1 MLEHQDIQKKPNSK
15 KKKHQ
20 ILEVKDYLDLKYEFR
35 RNDLTLEVEYR
46 PVEEKRFQVLDEA
59 RINSIWI
66 ELQVD
71 GFKVSDAVLIKILN
85 SHLVKNHHPLKAY
98 FETLPDHDG
107 VDHIQKLAESVQIDE
122 VSVEN
127 VHLQQLWKPY
137 LQKWLVGS
145 VATVLGQ
152 GTNQLCLILAGGQ
165 GIGKT
170 TWLNRLCPK
179 GLEDFL
185 VCSHI
190 NPSLTDNN
198 TANYLAEKWFVN
210 IDDQLETIFGKDF
223 NSMKAIITAPFVT
236 NRKTWHRFSRKRDR
250 VCSFMGSVNNTQ
262 FLTDNENRRYLVFK
276 VNGIHFDH
284 KIEMAKVWAQALH
297 LLKQGFPYWF
307 QQEEMRILNV
317 MNNLFRQSSPEEE
330 WLIRLYEP
338 TTADNPLATFLMP
351 SEILTK
357 LNAYS
362 NMKLSIRKLNMAME
376 KLGFNNKV
384 SKRIHGQ
391 PRYVHPVIEHLHSSD
406 MQYQHGLRSEEV

>member
-1 MLEHQDIQKKPNSK
+1 MLEHQEIKKKSNGQ

-46 PVEEKRFQVLDEA
+46 PVEEDRFRVLDEA

-71 GFKVSDAVLIKILN
+71 GFKISDAVLIKILN
-85 SHLVKNHHPLKAY
+85 SNLVQNHHPLKAY
-98 FETLPDHDG
+98 FDTLPKYDG
-107 VDHIQKLAESVQIDE
+107 KDYIQMLAESIEIDDA
-122 VSVEN
+122 SVEDI
-127 VHLQQLWKPY
+127 HMKELWKPY

-145 VATVLGQ
+145 VATVLGK
-152 GTNQLCLILAGGQ
+152 GINQLCLILAGGQ
-165 GIGKT
+165 GLGKT

-262 FLTDNENRRYLVFK
+262 FLTDTENRRYLVFK
-276 VNGIHFDH
+276 VSKIHFNH
-284 KIEMAKVWAQALH
+284 RVEMEKVWAQAKH
-297 LLKQGFPYWF
+297 LREQGFPYWF
-307 QQEEMRILNV
+307 QQEEMRVLNV
-317 MNNLFRQSSPEEE
+317 VNNLFRQSSPEEE
-330 WLIRLYEP
+330 WLIRLFEP
-338 TTADNPLATFLMP
+338 CEPDNPMATFLMP

-357 LNAYS
+357 LNAFS
-362 NMKLSIRKLNMAME
+362 GMKLSIRKLNMAME
-376 KLGFNNKV
+376 KLGFSNKV

-391 PRYVHPVIEHLHSSD
+391 PRYVHPVIEHLTGSD
-406 MQYQHGLRSEEV
+406 THYQHDLRSEQL